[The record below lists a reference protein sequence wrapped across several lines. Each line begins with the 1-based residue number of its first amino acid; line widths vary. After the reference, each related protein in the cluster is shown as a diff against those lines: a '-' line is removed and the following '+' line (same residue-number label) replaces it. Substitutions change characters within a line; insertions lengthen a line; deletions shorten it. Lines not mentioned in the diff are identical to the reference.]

1 MFAMYRA
8 RRCLLSTIS
17 FFLLIT
23 SSAAFAGRP
32 APALSPLAT
41 DLGELV
47 IQGQSVDDQVSGI
60 SLTPQ
65 NSCTELGLASTS
77 MADWLAAMEAV
88 YAGLTSTFSV
98 DVESLD
104 ALDQLSSLNLGIATN
119 VQTLSRDLNT
129 IASAAEL
136 VEVEA
141 SLAAML
147 SLSSDI
153 GSMADRIGE
162 MADRILVMAD
172 NIGLMADRILI
183 TQQLQ
188 SSNVVTT
195 QNSILATQ
203 LNAVALSDSISTIT
217 YEPALAGLLT
227 QANALDFSMGLVSLN
242 QLNMATELARIQ
254 AEAGIYL
261 AELNT
266 LYTAVMMDSAIAS
279 QYTNGDTLTLAGDL
293 SVVHRAL
300 ALSLQDYA
308 DRINALAPTTS
319 SSILGSATDSMLQLT
334 MDIGIMSERIVEMID
349 RIVVMADNIGD
360 MSTRIIE
367 TQNLQQT
374 NLEFTQA
381 SLSSASSTTINVIT
395 ANGL

>member
-1 MFAMYRA
+1 MLTLHRT
-8 RRCLLSTIS
+8 RRRLLTTIS

-23 SSAAFAGRP
+23 PMAVFAGKP

-41 DLGELV
+41 DLSVLV
-47 IQGQSVDDQVSGI
+47 TQGQAVDEQLSGI
-60 SLTPQ
+60 ALIPQ

-77 MADWLAAMEAV
+77 MADWLAAMESV
-88 YAGLTSTFSV
+88 YTGLTSTFSV

-104 ALDQLSSLNLGIATN
+104 ALDQLSSLNLNIASN
-119 VQTLSRDLNT
+119 VQTLSQNLNS
-129 IASAAEL
+129 IANTAEL
-136 VEVEA
+136 VEYET
-141 SLAAML
+141 SLAAILM
-147 SLSSDI
+147 LSSDI

-162 MADRILVMAD
+162 MADRILVMAG

-217 YEPALAGLLT
+217 YEPALASLLT
-227 QANALDFSMGLVSLN
+227 QANALDSSMGLVSLN

-254 AEAGIYL
+254 AEASLYL

-266 LYTAVMMDSAIAS
+266 LYTAVMLDSASAS
-279 QYTNGDTLTLAGDL
+279 QYTNGDTLTLTGDL

-300 ALSLQDYA
+300 ALALQDYA
-308 DRINALAPTTS
+308 DNINALAPTTS
-319 SSILGSATDSMLQLT
+319 SSILGSATDSMLHLT
-334 MDIGIMSERIVEMID
+334 LDIGIMSDRIVEMVD

-360 MSTRIIE
+360 MSTRIVQ

-374 NLEFTQA
+374 NLEFTQS
-381 SLSSASSTTINVIT
+381 SLSSASSTTINVIA

>member
-1 MFAMYRA
+1 MLTIYRA
-8 RRCLLSTIS
+8 RRRLLTTIS
-17 FFLLIT
+17 IFLLIT
-23 SSAAFAGRP
+23 PLAVFAGKP

-41 DLGELV
+41 DLSALV
-47 IQGQSVDDQVSGI
+47 TQGQSVDDQVAGI
-60 SLTPQ
+60 ALTPQ

-77 MADWLAAMEAV
+77 MADWLAAMESV

-104 ALDQLSSLNLGIATN
+104 ALDQLSSLNLSIASN
-119 VQTLSRDLNT
+119 VQSLSQDLNS
-129 IASAAEL
+129 ISNVAEL
-136 VEVEA
+136 VEYET
-141 SLAAML
+141 SLAAIL

-217 YEPALAGLLT
+217 YEPALTSLLT
-227 QANALDFSMGLVSLN
+227 QANVLDLSMGLVSLN
-242 QLNMATELARIQ
+242 QLNMAIELARIQ
-254 AEAGIYL
+254 AETSLYL

-266 LYTAVMMDSAIAS
+266 LYTAVMMDSATAS

-293 SVVHRAL
+293 TVVHRAL
-300 ALSLQDYA
+300 ALTLQDYA
-308 DRINALAPTTS
+308 DSINALAPTTS
-319 SSILGSATDSMLQLT
+319 SSTLGSATDSMLQLT
-334 MDIGIMSERIVEMID
+334 LDIGIMSERIVEMVD

-360 MSTRIIE
+360 MTTRIVD

-381 SLSSASSTTINVIT
+381 SLSNASSTTINVIA

>member
-1 MFAMYRA
+1 MLTIYRA
-8 RRCLLSTIS
+8 RRRLLTTIS
-17 FFLLIT
+17 IFLLIT
-23 SSAAFAGRP
+23 PLAVFAGKP

-41 DLGELV
+41 DLSALV
-47 IQGQSVDDQVSGI
+47 TQGQSVDDQVAGI
-60 SLTPQ
+60 ALTPQ

-77 MADWLAAMEAV
+77 MADWLAAMESV

-104 ALDQLSSLNLGIATN
+104 ALDQLSSLNLSIASN
-119 VQTLSRDLNT
+119 VQSLSQDLNS
-129 IASAAEL
+129 ISNVVEL
-136 VEVEA
+136 VEYET
-141 SLAAML
+141 SLAAIL

-217 YEPALAGLLT
+217 YEPALTSLLT
-227 QANALDFSMGLVSLN
+227 QANVLDLSMGLVSLN
-242 QLNMATELARIQ
+242 QLNMAIELARIQ
-254 AEAGIYL
+254 AETSLYL

-266 LYTAVMMDSAIAS
+266 LYTAVMMDSATAS
-279 QYTNGDTLTLAGDL
+279 QYTNGDTLTLTGDL
-293 SVVHRAL
+293 TVVHRAL
-300 ALSLQDYA
+300 ALTLQDYA
-308 DRINALAPTTS
+308 DSINALAPTTS
-319 SSILGSATDSMLQLT
+319 SSTLGSATDSMLQLT
-334 MDIGIMSERIVEMID
+334 LDIGIMSERIVEMVD

-360 MSTRIIE
+360 MTTRIVD

-381 SLSSASSTTINVIT
+381 SLSNASSTTINVIA

>member
-1 MFAMYRA
+1 MLTIYRA
-8 RRCLLSTIS
+8 RRRLLTTIS
-17 FFLLIT
+17 IFLLIT
-23 SSAAFAGRP
+23 PLAVFAGKP

-41 DLGELV
+41 DLSALV
-47 IQGQSVDDQVSGI
+47 TQGQSVDDQVAGI
-60 SLTPQ
+60 ALTPQ

-77 MADWLAAMEAV
+77 MADWLAAMESV

-104 ALDQLSSLNLGIATN
+104 ALDQLSSLNLSIASN
-119 VQTLSRDLNT
+119 VQSLSQDLNS
-129 IASAAEL
+129 ISNVVEL
-136 VEVEA
+136 VEYET
-141 SLAAML
+141 SLAAIL

-217 YEPALAGLLT
+217 YEPALTSLLT
-227 QANALDFSMGLVSLN
+227 QANVLDLSMGLVSLN
-242 QLNMATELARIQ
+242 QLNMAIELARIQ
-254 AEAGIYL
+254 AETSLYL

-266 LYTAVMMDSAIAS
+266 LYTAVMMDSATAS

-293 SVVHRAL
+293 TVVHRAL
-300 ALSLQDYA
+300 ALTLQDYA
-308 DRINALAPTTS
+308 DSINALAPTTS
-319 SSILGSATDSMLQLT
+319 SSTLGSATDSMLQLT
-334 MDIGIMSERIVEMID
+334 LDIGIMSERIVEMVD

-360 MSTRIIE
+360 MTTRIVD

-381 SLSSASSTTINVIT
+381 SLSNASSTTINVIA